1 MESEGNNHQYNEDE
15 DTGRD
20 NDTHKHNSDDR
31 AKDNSNEIL
40 SILEKQNWDAYQ
52 GKHVD
57 QEMKI

>member
-20 NDTHKHNSDDR
+20 NDTHKRNADDR

-40 SILEKQNWDAYQ
+40 SILEK
-52 GKHVD
+52 
-57 QEMKI
+57 KIGTRIRENMWTRK